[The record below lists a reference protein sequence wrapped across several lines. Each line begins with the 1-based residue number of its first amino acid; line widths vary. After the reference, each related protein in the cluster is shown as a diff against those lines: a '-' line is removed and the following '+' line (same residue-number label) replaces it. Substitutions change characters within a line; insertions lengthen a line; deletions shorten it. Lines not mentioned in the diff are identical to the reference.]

1 VHPVTRWWPL
11 GIVCGITA
19 GLAAWWAWQP
29 DDAAV
34 QARRV
39 REARVA
45 FAAPH
50 WSADQVAATVAASD
64 VVTREPHP
72 IEVRAFL
79 AAVEVDPRDVAAFHA
94 ANSDAFGG
102 RSLADSQVAAEQLW
116 RVHLARAELG
126 LTDPENGLVYP

>member
-1 VHPVTRWWPL
+1 MTRWWPI
-11 GIVCGITA
+11 GIVCGIAA
-19 GLAAWWAWQP
+19 GVAAWWAWQP
-29 DDAAV
+29 DDDAEI
-34 QARRV
+34 ARRV

-64 VVTREPHP
+64 AATGEPHP
-72 IEVRAFL
+72 TEVRSLL

-102 RSLADSQVAAEQLW
+102 RSLAASQVAAEQLW